1 MSARIAPATL
11 RARLTDRH
19 GELALLD
26 VREQGAFARAHIL
39 LASNAPLSRLEI
51 DVPRL
56 VPRRATPIV
65 LCDGGD
71 GLAGRAAA
79 LLARHGYSNV
89 AVLDRGIEGWRDTG
103 FVLFE
108 GVHVPSKAFGEF
120 VEATY
125 GTPHITAAELKRLAA
140 PDGLVILDSRPLPE
154 YRQMSIPGGIDVP
167 GAELV
172 HRVRDLA
179 PDPKTLVVVNCA
191 GRTRSIIGAQ
201 SLINAGIANRVAA
214 LENGTMGW
222 TLAGQ
227 RLEHGQ
233 ARVPP
238 PLTESSRAWAQA
250 AAAKVAARFGV
261 RTIGHDALERWRAEA
276 AARTL
281 YLCDVRLPE
290 EYEAGHLPG
299 TRCMPG
305 GQLVQA
311 TDSYLGTRGARVV
324 LVDDDGVRATMT
336 ASWLLQMGW
345 RETYVLREALRGALE
360 RGPERLE
367 VLGLDEGATEAAI
380 SPATLAR
387 MLDADGVRILDFA
400 DSRSFREGHIA
411 GAWWLSRATVQHSLA
426 QIPPA
431 LAYVLTSPD
440 GILARLALGEVVRL
454 VDAPVH
460 VLAGGTEAWR
470 AAGLALEAGAERMA
484 GDPDDVVYLRP
495 YDRPP
500 EQAEAA
506 MREYLAWET
515 TLLSQLERDGTL
527 SFSS

>member
-1 MSARIAPATL
+1 
-11 RARLTDRH
+11 
-19 GELALLD
+19 
-26 VREQGAFARAHIL
+26 
-39 LASNAPLSRLEI
+39 
-51 DVPRL
+51 
-56 VPRRATPIV
+56 
-65 LCDGGD
+65 
-71 GLAGRAAA
+71 
-79 LLARHGYSNV
+79 
-89 AVLDRGIEGWRDTG
+89 
-103 FVLFE
+103 
-108 GVHVPSKAFGEF
+108 
-120 VEATY
+120 
-125 GTPHITAAELKRLAA
+125 
-140 PDGLVILDSRPLPE
+140 
-154 YRQMSIPGGIDVP
+154 
-167 GAELV
+167 
-172 HRVRDLA
+172 
-179 PDPKTLVVVNCA
+179 
-191 GRTRSIIGAQ
+191 
-201 SLINAGIANRVAA
+201 
-214 LENGTMGW
+214 
-222 TLAGQ
+222 
-227 RLEHGQ
+227 
-233 ARVPP
+233 
-238 PLTESSRAWAQA
+238 
-250 AAAKVAARFGV
+250 V

-431 LAYVLTSPD
+431 PAYVLTSPD
-440 GILARLALGEVVRL
+440 GLLARLALGEVVRL